1 MIATSK
7 DFFGAGGGDM
17 LRRTNYDKD
26 KIYKMK

>member
-1 MIATSK
+1 MMATSK
-7 DFFGAGGGDM
+7 DFFGTGGDM